1 MEGQHRREEQP
12 VPMSLDETRRAQL
25 LAQVRGF
32 SLEEFDEEISMFRAE
47 QLLDFFLE
55 KLGPPVYNQG
65 VQDARRFL
73 QEKLDDLEGDVYEP
87 EV

>member
-1 MEGQHRREEQP
+1 M
-12 VPMSLDETRRAQL
+12 PMSLDETRRAQL